1 MPIVDP
7 EIIKS
12 GENELFSSILASF
25 DKFQIEKLFQ
35 DSHDLLL
42 KGQMQFKEGKMV
54 VHNNQIAYQLYF
66 TSVAVFS
73 VLIDE
78 FGRFMGFTNFI
89 DIHPPDADKAE
100 SNEKI
105 LDYELLTMR
114 KAEFL
119 DALSASINI
128 QTINKLL
135 YKIYNVWATGKTIF
149 KQGNIKVFN
158 DHVSYQCVYETNA
171 VFSILIDRAGNH
183 INTSIDNNEITM
195 PRGNQL
201 KNNQKKLEYA
211 IPR

>member
-7 EIIKS
+7 EVIKS
-12 GENELFSSILASF
+12 GEKELFSSLLASF

-42 KGQMQFKEGKMV
+42 KGQVQFKEGKMV

-105 LDYELLTMR
+105 LDYELLTMK

-135 YKIYNVWATGKTIF
+135 YKIYNVWVAGKTIF

-158 DHVSYQCVYETNA
+158 DHVSYQFVYETNA
-171 VFSILIDRAGNH
+171 VFSILHR
-183 INTSIDNNEITM
+183 
-195 PRGNQL
+195 
-201 KNNQKKLEYA
+201 
-211 IPR
+211 

>member
-7 EIIKS
+7 EIIKK
-12 GENELFSSILASF
+12 GEKELFSSLIASF

-42 KGQMQFKEGKMV
+42 KEQMQFKKGKMV

-66 TSVAVFS
+66 NSVALFS

-89 DIHPPDADKAE
+89 DIHPSDTETAE
-100 SNEKI
+100 SNEII
-105 LDYELLTMR
+105 LDYELLKMK

-119 DALSASINI
+119 DTLSASINV
-128 QTINKLL
+128 QKINELL
-135 YKIYNVWATGKTIF
+135 YKMYKIGAAGKTIY

-158 DHVSYQCVYETNA
+158 DLVTYQLVYETNA
-171 VFSILIDRAGNH
+171 VFSILIDRAGNQ
-183 INTSIDNNEITM
+183 ISTSIDNNEITM
-195 PRGNQL
+195 RRGNQQ
-201 KNNQKKLEYA
+201 KNNQRKLEYA
-211 IPR
+211 LPQ